1 MIEEQKKR
9 GQDGRPVSE
18 KTCHPELVSGSQYQ
32 EMLKQVQHDMVNSR
46 VDFSL
51 PLITGLPRSLRSLA
65 MTKVAFTL
73 AEVLITLGIIGIVA
87 AMTLPAVITKTQN
100 KQLHT
105 AFLKTYSE
113 LNQISQRFVADNGVS
128 ISEYFV
134 HTNPSGGP
142 SQHIAAML
150 SQYYNGSSNS
160 LTSGGQ
166 GTNDGTGNYIAFYD
180 IHNLN
185 GKKYSGGANSAG
197 SNSSFICDNSG
208 FKQTPSGALYLFND
222 PPTQGKNGP
231 VICVDI
237 NGKKKP
243 NRYGVDYFMFIFTVD
258 GKVIPV
264 GQQHSANP
272 GYCNS
277 STGSCSNFNNVGAEY
292 CSKTSSNIAY
302 NTSCAYYALTNTHPT
317 EAGKDYWKDFLGE
330 VYSR

>member
-1 MIEEQKKR
+1 MIEEQRIR
-9 GQDGRPVSE
+9 GQEGRPVSE

-73 AEVLITLGIIGIVA
+73 AEVLITLGIIGVVA

-113 LNQISQRFVADNGVS
+113 LNQISQRFIVDNGVS
-128 ISEYFV
+128 ISEYFANYGYASYNNSI
-134 HTNPSGGP
+134 T
-142 SQHIAAML
+142 AMF
-150 SQYYNGSSNS
+150 SKYYNGDSGR
-160 LTSGGQ
+160 LTSDAF
-166 GTNDGTGNYIAFYD
+166 GTDDGTGNYVAFYD
-180 IHNLN
+180 MHNLN
-185 GKKYSGGANSAG
+185 GNKYSGGVNTHG
-197 SNSSFICDNSG
+197 SNSSFFCDASS
-208 FKQTPSGALYLFND
+208 FKSTPSGALYLFED
-222 PPTQGKNGP
+222 FPTQGKNGP

-272 GYCNS
+272 GVCTNS
-277 STGSCSNFNNVGAEY
+277 SGICANFNNVGAEY